1 MAIWDR
7 APSETKTQDVQEV
20 KITYSDGS
28 DGVESPA
35 YEYAEGEGP
44 PAGHT
49 ALHKGLGSRQITM
62 IAIGGALGTGLI
74 IGTGKALA
82 QAGCAWTWIYRKQA
96 FLFDSVPA
104 PITQALWRFNEKAP
118 VPNGYAP

>member
-1 MAIWDR
+1 MAIWNR
-7 APSETKTQDVQEV
+7 APSETKTQDAQEI
-20 KITYSDGS
+20 KTTYSDGS
-28 DGVESPA
+28 DGLESPA
-35 YEYAEGEGP
+35 YEYGEGEGH

-82 QAGCAWTWIYRKQA
+82 QAG
-96 FLFDSVPA
+96 VPV
-104 PITQALWRFNEKAP
+104 PITQALWRFVEKAP
-118 VPNGYAP
+118 VPNGHAP